1 MIQATAGRRLALA
14 AALALAGSGAWS
26 QPAPKAG
33 AQEFSGAALYR
44 TYCASCHGVEAT
56 GDGPIAEHLRVRPT
70 DLTQI
75 TKRNEG
81 KFPLE
86 QVHKIVDG
94 RQPVRGHGGGDMPV
108 WGDAFKNA
116 IDRTDDA
123 TVQAKIEALVDY
135 LESIQK
141 K

>member
-1 MIQATAGRRLALA
+1 MIQATAGRLALA
-14 AALALAGSGAWS
+14 TALALAGSGAGT
-26 QPAPKAG
+26 QPAPKG
-33 AQEFSGAALYR
+33 GQQEFSGAALYR
-44 TYCASCHGVEAT
+44 TYCASCHGVDAT

-75 TKRNEG
+75 SKRNEG
-81 KFPLE
+81 RFPTE
-86 QVHKIVDG
+86 QIHKIVDG

-123 TVQAKIEALVDY
+123 AVQAKLAALVDY